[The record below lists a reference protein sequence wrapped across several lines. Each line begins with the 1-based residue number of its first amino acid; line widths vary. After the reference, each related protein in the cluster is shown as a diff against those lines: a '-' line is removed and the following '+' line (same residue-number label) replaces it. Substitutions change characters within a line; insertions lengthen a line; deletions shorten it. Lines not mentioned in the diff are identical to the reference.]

1 MINMMLQFISIEM
14 FRLLSTVFVVM
25 GSFSRAKLVMAE
37 GSTLQER
44 YQACMIL
51 SGAGDALAYNHGDW
65 EFEKNGEKIHKE
77 VAAKGGLENLDVL
90 QFPVS
95 DDTIMHLATAEAL
108 AETGKDASV
117 KDLYNA
123 LVKKYI
129 ECMDDMSGR
138 APGFTCISSVAYL
151 KENQSRD
158 WRLPFSKVGGGC
170 GAAMRAMCV
179 GLRFPGPE
187 QEHLLVA
194 VSVESGRM
202 THHHP
207 TGYLG
212 ALAAALFTA
221 YAVRGSP
228 PVEAWGQGLMKVL
241 EKAEEYV
248 KQEGHCVKENMKQWD
263 FFEDRWEKY
272 LEKRGILEGTGKAQ
286 FPDDYG
292 VTARE
297 VFYKSVS
304 FRGTGGASGH
314 DAPMIAYDALLRA
327 GDSWTELA
335 NHGFFHGGDSDST
348 AAIAAAWWGA
358 LYGFHN
364 VPPKNYEKLEYYYR
378 LSNVADKL
386 YKLKGMPL
394 S

>member
-1 MINMMLQFISIEM
+1 
-14 FRLLSTVFVVM
+14 M
-25 GSFSRAKLVMAE
+25 GSISFLKGKLSMAE
-37 GSTLQER
+37 GSTLQKR

-51 SGAGDALAYNHGDW
+51 SGAGDALGYNNGDW
-65 EFEKNGEKIHKE
+65 EFESNAEKIHKE
-77 VAAKGGLENLDVL
+77 VAEKGGLAKLDIRN
-90 QFPVS
+90 FPIS
-95 DDTIMHLATAEAL
+95 DDTVMHLATADAL
-108 AETGKDASV
+108 VKTGGASL
-117 KDLYNA
+117 KDLYGA
-123 LVKKYI
+123 LVKEYI
-129 ECMDDMSGR
+129 KCMDDMSGR
-138 APGFTCISSVAYL
+138 APGFTCISSTTYL
-151 KENQSRD
+151 RGHPEGN
-158 WRLPFSKVGGGC
+158 WRIPFSKVGGGC

-179 GLRFPGPE
+179 GLRFPAPE
-187 QEHLLVA
+187 QENHLVA

-212 ALAAALFTA
+212 GLAGALFTA
-221 YAVRGSP
+221 YAVRGEP
-228 PVEAWGQGLMKVL
+228 PVEAWGQGLMEVL
-241 EKAEEYV
+241 KRAKEYV
-248 KQEGHCVKENMKQWD
+248 KQTGHCVEENLEHWNY
-263 FFEDRWEKY
+263 FEDSWRIY
-272 LEKRGILEGTGKAQ
+272 LGQRGILEGTGKAQ

-292 VTARE
+292 VPARE

-304 FRGTGGASGH
+304 HRGTGGASGH

-364 VPPKNYEKLEYYYR
+364 VPSKNYKGLEYYKR
-378 LSNVADKL
+378 LSNVADAL
-386 YKLKGMPL
+386 YQLRDKPL

>member
-1 MINMMLQFISIEM
+1 MAL
-14 FRLLSTVFVVM
+14 
-25 GSFSRAKLVMAE
+25 SFSKGKLSMAE
-37 GSTLQER
+37 KSPLQER

-51 SGAGDALAYNHGDW
+51 SGAGDALAYNRGDW
-65 EFEKNGEKIHKE
+65 EFESNGEKIHKE
-77 VAAKGGLENLDVL
+77 VAARGGLENLDVKE
-90 QFPVS
+90 FPIS
-95 DDTIMHLATAEAL
+95 DDTVMHLATAVAL
-108 AETGKDASV
+108 VETGKDASV
-117 KDLYNA
+117 KDLYGT

-129 ECMDDMSGR
+129 QCMNDMSGR
-138 APGFTCISSVAYL
+138 APGFTCINSTAQL
-151 KENQSRD
+151 AANQTGD
-158 WRLPFSKVGGGC
+158 WRIPFSKVGGGC

-187 QEHLLVA
+187 QERLLVA

-221 YAVRGSP
+221 YAVRGAP
-228 PVEAWGQGLMKVL
+228 RVEAWGQGLMKVL
-241 EKAEEYV
+241 EKAKEYV
-248 KQEGHCVKENMKQWD
+248 QQEGYCVEENLKHWD
-263 FFEDRWEKY
+263 YFGDSWRKY
-272 LEKRGILEGTGKAQ
+272 LQRRGILEGTGKAQ

-292 VTARE
+292 VMARE
-297 VFYKSVS
+297 DFYRSVS
-304 FRGTGGASGH
+304 FNGTGGASGH

-327 GDSWTELA
+327 RDSWTELA
-335 NHGFFHGGDSDST
+335 NHSFFHGGDSDST

-364 VPPKNYEKLEYYYR
+364 VPPKNYQKLEYYSH
-378 LSNVADKL
+378 LSNVADEL
-386 YKLKGMPL
+386 YKLRGLPL